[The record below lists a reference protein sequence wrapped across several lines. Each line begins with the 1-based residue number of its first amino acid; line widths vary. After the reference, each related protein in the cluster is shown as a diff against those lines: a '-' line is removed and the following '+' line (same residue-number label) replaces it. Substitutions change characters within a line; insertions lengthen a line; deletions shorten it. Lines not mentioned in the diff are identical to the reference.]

1 MIDLHIH
8 TTCSDGQY
16 SPAETMRMAHEA
28 GITVVSVSDHDTVSG
43 IAEARNA
50 AEQYG
55 MTFFSGIEISVQGGK
70 ELHILGYGIDPENA
84 DLRSFCRK
92 HVEERKERCT
102 KMLAYLQNLGVNMTL
117 DDVRRCNNGKTS
129 GRPHFART
137 LVEMGYADSV
147 QDAFEKYLTTPE
159 FYAHVERPK
168 PTPEEGMRVIH
179 AAGGVAV
186 LAHPHQLKLEEK
198 ALDTLVQQLKKIGL
212 QGIEAYYSRHT
223 PEQTAFYLKLAQKH
237 HLLYTCGSDFHG
249 PLMKPEIAM
258 GTGICGNLCVDDRII
273 PERLFAAIA
282 AVQKNVK
289 TLDISFDPYYNKQR
303 F

>member
-43 IAEARNA
+43 IAEARDA

-102 KMLAYLQNLGVNMTL
+102 KMLAHLQNLGVNMTL

-223 PEQTAFYLKLAQKH
+223 PEQTTFYLKLAQKH

-282 AVQKNVK
+282 AVRKNVK

>member
-55 MTFFSGIEISVQGGK
+55 MAFFSGIEISVQGGK

-84 DLRSFCRK
+84 ALRSFCRK